1 MPRGLIALSGAV
13 FFAAMFGAHHTAA
26 GDTSILEYDSQG
38 RLQQLRDVTTQ
49 SGGAAGQGTAGAQ
62 EDGGNASG
70 AGFNPALWY
79 EPGEVVVA
87 NAPEDFEFTASLS
100 GFRTLEKLEFKALRI
115 NLLRLATPAS
125 MTVPD
130 AVALLSSRY
139 PGVLIDANHQFRL
152 QRGDAGESEA
162 RAAIGWTDIDPACGA
177 GLRIGMIDT
186 PVDVTH
192 AALAGQKVTYK
203 SFILPKRVPAPGD
216 HGTAI
221 AAMLVGKP
229 DSQGFGGLLPA
240 AELLAGNI
248 FTYNDTGG
256 EAADVVAMLKALD
269 WLSAEKVQVV
279 NLSMAGSDNRIMHH
293 AITQAA
299 ARGMILVAAV
309 GNWGTEDTPAYPAA
323 YDESIGVTAV
333 DSQSSIYSYANR
345 GVYVAFA
352 APGVQIWTAVPG
364 GGKFQSG
371 TSFAAPYLT
380 AKIASEIAAS
390 PGASAEYFREFLS
403 RDAVDLGVPGK
414 DKVFGWG
421 LVKQPPRC
429 APGDSAKKP

>member
-1 MPRGLIALSGAV
+1 MRRGLASAFAV
-13 FFAAMFGAHHTAA
+13 AFFAVLFGAHHTAA
-26 GDTSILEYDSQG
+26 GDTSILEYDSHG

-49 SGGAAGQGTAGAQ
+49 SGGAAGEGSGAEQGAG
-62 EDGGNASG
+62 NTVS

-87 NAPEDFEFTASLS
+87 NAPEGFEFAASLS
-100 GFRTLEKLEFKALRI
+100 GFRTLEKLEFKALHFS
-115 NLLRLATPAS
+115 LLRLSTPAS
-125 MTVPD
+125 MSVPD
-130 AVALLSSRY
+130 AVALLSANY
-139 PGVLIDANHQFRL
+139 PGVLIDANHLFRL
-152 QRGDAGESEA
+152 QAGADGDSQA
-162 RAAIGWTDIDPACGA
+162 RAAIGWTDLDPACGA
-177 GLRIGMIDT
+177 GLKIGMIDT

-192 AALAGQKVTYK
+192 AALAGQKITYK
-203 SFILPKRVPAPGD
+203 SFILPKRMPAPGD

-229 DSQGFGGLLPA
+229 DAEGFGGLLPA
-240 AELLAGNI
+240 AELFAGNI
-248 FTYNDTGG
+248 FTFNDNGG

-269 WLSAEKVQVV
+269 WLASEKVQVV
-279 NLSMAGSDNRIMHH
+279 NLSMAGSDNRIMHY

-299 ARGMILVAAV
+299 ARGMIMVAAV

-333 DSQSSIYSYANR
+333 DSQDAIYSYANR

-380 AKIASEIAAS
+380 AKIASEVAAS

-403 RDAVDLGVPGK
+403 RQAVDLGAPGK

-421 LVKQPPRC
+421 LVKQPPNC